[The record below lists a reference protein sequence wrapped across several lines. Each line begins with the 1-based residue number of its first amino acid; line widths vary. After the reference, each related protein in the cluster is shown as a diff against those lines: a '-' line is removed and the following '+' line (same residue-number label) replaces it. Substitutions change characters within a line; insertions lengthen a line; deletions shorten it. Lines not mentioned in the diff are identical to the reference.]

1 MSKTILAGRLHAFT
15 DGWLLIIGGT
25 TVLVDVMMFNLLTDP
40 VLREGNDV
48 TISGEMGV
56 PPTSNERKL
65 IAEKIIGHDAIRA
78 KAFEISRSPRAGSD
92 VENWLLAERELLST
106 QPPALQG

>member
-1 MSKTILAGRLHAFT
+1 MSKTTLAGRLHAFT
-15 DGWLLIIGGT
+15 DGWLLSTGSK
-25 TVLVDVMMFNLLTDP
+25 TVLVDVMMFNLLADP

-65 IAEKIIGHDAIRA
+65 IAEKVIGHDAIRA

-92 VENWLLAERELLST
+92 VENWLLAERELL
-106 QPPALQG
+106 

>member
-15 DGWLLIIGGT
+15 DGWLLSTGST
-25 TVLVDVMMFNLLTDP
+25 TVLVDVMVFNLLADP
-40 VLREGNDV
+40 ILREGNDV

-65 IAEKIIGHDAIRA
+65 IAETLIDHDAIRG

-106 QPPALQG
+106 HPSARQG